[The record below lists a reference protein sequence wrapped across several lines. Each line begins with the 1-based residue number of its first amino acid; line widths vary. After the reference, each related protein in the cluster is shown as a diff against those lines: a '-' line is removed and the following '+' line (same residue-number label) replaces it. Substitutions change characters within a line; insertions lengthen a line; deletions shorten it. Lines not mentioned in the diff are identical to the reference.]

1 MSSVYA
7 HHAANAATDT
17 PDAPGTWGSVDAHH
31 AAGAF
36 TDTTVALMSYN
47 LGINKDEVVGKHWP
61 KKYKK
66 LRDDVESAFIHETGI
81 QVLLLSEFGNMFHPI
96 DLDLSC
102 GVTQP
107 TGDTVYCTREL
118 FENLLADIDLPHIHF
133 IANAP
138 YVVLFDTQYS
148 I

>member
-1 MSSVYA
+1 
-7 HHAANAATDT
+7 
-17 PDAPGTWGSVDAHH
+17 
-31 AAGAF
+31 
-36 TDTTVALMSYN
+36 
-47 LGINKDEVVGKHWP
+47 
-61 KKYKK
+61 
-66 LRDDVESAFIHETGI
+66 
-81 QVLLLSEFGNMFHPI
+81 MFHHI

-107 TGDTVYCTREL
+107 TGDTVYCIREL
-118 FENLLADIDLPHIHF
+118 FENLLADIDLPHIHV

>member
-1 MSSVYA
+1 M
-7 HHAANAATDT
+7 HA
-17 PDAPGTWGSVDAHH
+17 
-31 AAGAF
+31 
-36 TDTTVALMSYN
+36 
-47 LGINKDEVVGKHWP
+47 
-61 KKYKK
+61 
-66 LRDDVESAFIHETGI
+66 
-81 QVLLLSEFGNMFHPI
+81 I
-96 DLDLSC
+96 DLDLAC

-148 I
+148 V